1 MFNWISQALDCER
14 HSAYVLGWTD
24 TKWHEE
30 SKSCV
35 SVVSAASFTTVLM
48 VAVASAA
55 ESLNQVF
62 WRRVSPL
69 HLPTIKGQIFPSS
82 QLYTALASAVM
93 ICPPVNLSSSPSLIL
108 HQVAGF
114 IFNCI
119 ISAFK
124 SKIKICIRFRFL
136 LLLCKFGHGKKPPM
150 PPILGSLHCNTG
162 DRPCGSV
169 HLKE

>member
-1 MFNWISQALDCER
+1 M
-14 HSAYVLGWTD
+14 
-24 TKWHEE
+24 
-30 SKSCV
+30 
-35 SVVSAASFTTVLM
+35 SVVSATSSTTALM
-48 VAVASAA
+48 VANGSAA
-55 ESLNQVF
+55 ESPNQGF
-62 WRRVSPL
+62 GSGVSPL
-69 HLPTIKGQIFPSS
+69 HLPTTKGQIFPSS
-82 QLYTALASAVM
+82 QLYAALASAVL
-93 ICPPVNLSSSPSLIL
+93 ICPPVDLSSSPSLIL

-119 ISAFK
+119 ISASK

-136 LLLCKFGHGKKPPM
+136 LLLCKSGHGKKPPM